1 VIDYRKECEINPEKG
16 EQGAMKAYSIDL
28 REKVLRAVDQG
39 YAREEIIKLLGVS
52 RATIK
57 RYLKQ
62 RRDTGTIAPKAIP
75 GRTPKKLGL
84 LQADLAAQLQAHDD
98 LRLED
103 QCRLWEQTH
112 GMPVSTSTMSEAIK
126 RIGWTRKKRRWV
138 PLNAVRKSES
148 DGVSR

>member
-1 VIDYRKECEINPEKG
+1 MN
-16 EQGAMKAYSIDL
+16 AYSNDL

-39 YAREEIIKLLGVS
+39 YPRAEIVKLLGVS

-62 RRDTGTIAPKAIP
+62 WRETGSVAPKAIP

-84 LQADLAAQLQAHDD
+84 LQTELAAQLQAHDD

-103 QCRLWEQTH
+103 QCGLWEQTH
-112 GMPVSTSTMSEAIK
+112 GVHISTSTMSEAIK

-138 PLNAVRKSES
+138 PVSAVRKSES
-148 DGVSR
+148 NGVCR

>member
-1 VIDYRKECEINPEKG
+1 MKSTQNKG
-16 EQGAMKAYSIDL
+16 EPSAMKAYSIDL

-39 YAREEIIKLLGVS
+39 YPREQIIKLLGVS

-62 RRDTGTIAPKAIP
+62 RRDRGSIGPKAIP

-84 LQADLAAQLQAHDD
+84 LRADLAAQLQAHDD

-112 GMPVSTSTMSEAIK
+112 GMHVSTSTMSEAIK
-126 RIGWTRKKRRWV
+126 RLGWTRKKRRWV

>member
-1 VIDYRKECEINPEKG
+1 
-16 EQGAMKAYSIDL
+16 MKAYSVDL

-39 YAREEIIKLLGVS
+39 SSREEIIKVVGVS

-57 RYLKQ
+57 RYMKQ
-62 RRDTGTIAPKAIP
+62 RRETGSVAPKAIP

-84 LQADLAAQLQAHDD
+84 LQAELAAQLQAHDD

-112 GMPVSTSTMSEAIK
+112 GVRVSTSTMSEAIK
-126 RIGWTRKKRRWV
+126 RLGWTRKKRHWV
-138 PLNAVRKSES
+138 PRNVVRKSEPS
-148 DGVSR
+148 GVSR

>member
-1 VIDYRKECEINPEKG
+1 
-16 EQGAMKAYSIDL
+16 MKAYSIDL

-39 YAREEIIKLLGVS
+39 YPRAEIIKLLGVS

-62 RRDTGTIAPKAIP
+62 RREMGSVAPKAIP

-84 LQADLAAQLQAHDD
+84 LQTDLAAQLQAHDD

-112 GMPVSTSTMSEAIK
+112 GMHVGTTTMSEAIK

-138 PLNAVRKSES
+138 PLNAVKQSEPT
-148 DGVSR
+148 GASR

>member
-1 VIDYRKECEINPEKG
+1 MR
-16 EQGAMKAYSIDL
+16 AYSIDL
-28 REKVLRAVDQG
+28 REKVLRAADQG

-112 GMPVSTSTMSEAIK
+112 GVHLSTSTMSEAIK
-126 RIGWTRKKRRWV
+126 RLGWTRKKRRWV
-138 PLNAVRKSES
+138 KLPAVRQSEPP
-148 DGVSR
+148 GVSR